1 MKNMKPESKLSRVPL
16 AVSLHWR
23 YLHQDQKKTWK
34 EIAALKKY
42 AKYSKATICRHM
54 KRPIGDDVIDKRKN
68 NKGRPPKLTARDKCI
83 ILRQVEILRRDY
95 GYFTTERLK
104 VFAGVSPEI
113 SDETVRRVMRAA
125 GYRYSHSRKK
135 GVLARKDLNI
145 RYNFAK
151 KVRKLLAPTVWKD
164 GIACYLDGVGFTHK
178 VNPRDQSFAP
188 RTMAWRRPRDGLSY
202 NQTVKGSHEGSGGR
216 TTNFLVAVAYKEVY
230 YMQNSTTG
238 S

>member
-16 AVSLHWR
+16 AVSIHWR

-42 AKYSKATICRHM
+42 AKYSKATICRHT
-54 KRPIGDDVIDKRKN
+54 KRPIGDDVIDKWKN
-68 NKGRPPKLTARDKCI
+68 NKGRPPKRTARDKRI

-95 GYFTTERLK
+95 GYFTTKRLK

-125 GYRYSHSRKK
+125 GYRYLHSRKK
-135 GVLARKDLNI
+135 GVLSRKDLNI
-145 RYNFAK
+145 RYKFAK
-151 KVRKLLAPTVWKD
+151 KVRKLLAPTDWKD
-164 GIACYLDGVGFTHK
+164 GIAFYLDGVGFTHK
-178 VNPRDQSFAP
+178 VNRRHWHQERWPGEGLGMVSATIKQQNAP
-188 RTMAWRRPRDGLSY
+188 TR
-202 NQTVKGSHEGSGGR
+202 
-216 TTNFLVAVAYKEVY
+216 AVVVGQLIFWSRLPTKEVY
-230 YMQNSTTG
+230 YVQNSTTG